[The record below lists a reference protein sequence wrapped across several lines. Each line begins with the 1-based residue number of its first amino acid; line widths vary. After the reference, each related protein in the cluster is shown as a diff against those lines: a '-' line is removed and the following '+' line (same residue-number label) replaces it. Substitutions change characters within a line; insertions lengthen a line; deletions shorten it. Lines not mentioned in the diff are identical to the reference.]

1 MMGLGRRVCA
11 SFIFIGLGLS
21 LAACNER
28 ALEAKL
34 RETVT
39 GPRPADI
46 PIPVEAALPLRG
58 TISSYFETT
67 SRIEAERRVDV
78 AAEAIGICA
87 SVSVEEGDT
96 VQAGDVLAEL
106 DKEEAEALLR
116 QIEVQVRQHETSLEL
131 AKRQTRE
138 GHGTQVDRDNARF
151 RYETSLAD
159 HDMQRIRLDNLTIR
173 APIAGIV
180 TQKTIQ
186 PGMYVSIGMTAF
198 TIMDPSSLMLV
209 IHPPEKDLPRL
220 RVGQSAQVRIDA
232 LPGKV
237 FEASIRRINPSVD
250 PVSGTI
256 KVVLDLKEANRS
268 RLPESAFAR
277 VKLVMNT
284 RKNVLMVPKE
294 AVLEE
299 GGRKYVFIVK
309 TDTEDSVGVAHR
321 IEVGTGLEDNDY
333 IQIFRGLTDEDQ
345 VVTNGHHALN
355 DGSRVN
361 VTGIA
366 DEIQMTADRTADE
379 ALAAAK
385 IRRESG
391 EQQTP
396 RRRQGGPHH

>member
-1 MMGLGRRVCA
+1 MTHLGRRVCA
-11 SFIFIGLGLS
+11 SFILVG
-21 LAACNER
+21 LAAFTTGCNER

-78 AAEAIGICA
+78 AAEAVGICA

-116 QIEVQVRQHETSLEL
+116 QIEVQVRQNETSLEL
-131 AKRQTRE
+131 AKRQSRE
-138 GHGTQVDRDNARF
+138 GHGAQVDTDNARF

-159 HDMQRIRLDNLTIR
+159 RDMQRIRIENLTIR
-173 APIAGIV
+173 APISGIV

-186 PGMYVSIGMTAF
+186 PGMFVSIGTFAF
-198 TIMDPSSLMLV
+198 AIMDPSSLMLV
-209 IHPPEKDLPRL
+209 IHPPEKDLTRL
-220 RVGQSAQVRIDA
+220 HVGQSARVRIDA
-232 LPGKV
+232 LPGQV
-237 FEASIRRINPSVD
+237 FEASIRRVNPSVD
-250 PVSGTI
+250 PVSGTV
-256 KVVLDLKEANRS
+256 KVVLDLNEASRS

-299 GGRKYVFIVK
+299 GGRKYVFVVK
-309 TDTEDSVGVAHR
+309 IGSEDSAGVAQR

-333 IQIFRGLTDEDQ
+333 IQIFKGLTDEDL

-366 DEIQMTADRTADE
+366 DEIQANADRTADE

-385 IRRESG
+385 VRRESG

-396 RRRQGGPHH
+396 RRRQGGHHR